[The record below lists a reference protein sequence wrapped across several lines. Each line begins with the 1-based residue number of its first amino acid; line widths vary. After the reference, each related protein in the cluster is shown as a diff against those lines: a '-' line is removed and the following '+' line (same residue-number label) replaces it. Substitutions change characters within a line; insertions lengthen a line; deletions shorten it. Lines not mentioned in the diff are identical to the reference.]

1 MGGPAARIWSPAVTA
16 KMAFLRGINLGNRNV
31 EKGTLVAAFED
42 IGCEDVAT
50 FIASGNVIF
59 SSPKK
64 REELEGVIE
73 DHLAEVLGYDVEA
86 FVRTHREVARIATA
100 TPFPDS
106 DLDGTLQVGFLKR
119 PLPAGTRTKIAALS
133 GDRDELV
140 VQGRELYWLTAGGV
154 SETAV
159 DAKALGRLVETMTAR
174 NMNTIRRLAEKYPAG

>member
-1 MGGPAARIWSPAVTA
+1 M
-16 KMAFLRGINLGNRNV
+16 MAFLRGINLGNRNV

-119 PLPAGTRTKIAALS
+119 PLPAGTRDEDRRVCPATGTSWSCRAAS
-133 GDRDELV
+133 CTGSPPV
-140 VQGRELYWLTAGGV
+140 G
-154 SETAV
+154 
-159 DAKALGRLVETMTAR
+159 
-174 NMNTIRRLAEKYPAG
+174 